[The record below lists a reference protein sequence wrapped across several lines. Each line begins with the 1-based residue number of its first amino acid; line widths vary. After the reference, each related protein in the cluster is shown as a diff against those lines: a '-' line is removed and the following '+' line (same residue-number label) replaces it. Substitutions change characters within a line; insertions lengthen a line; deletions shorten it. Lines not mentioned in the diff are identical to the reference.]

1 MVFSDYMNSLS
12 TKAVSEKRAMIDK
25 LAEATDRDEQT
36 VYSWIAGRN
45 KPDALCRKVISGVLN
60 KPVEELFPD
69 QEKSQT

>member
-25 LAEATDRDEQT
+25 LAKATGRDEQS

-45 KPDALCRKVISGVLN
+45 KPDRLVRKVISDVLGM
-60 KPVEELFPD
+60 PEEELFPD
-69 QEKSQT
+69 A